1 MARESLSAR
10 LDGEA
15 GPVPAARL
23 DEHLTQCPDCRR
35 WEAAATGLAR
45 QNRLAPAPPVPDLT
59 DRILAAAPAPASRRR
74 WPDIRF
80 GVHRVL
86 LACAGAAQLAVA
98 TAQLGGVD
106 FGMTVAHG
114 GHAVG
119 PAAHLLNES
128 TAWTLASGTGFLVV
142 AWRPRAASAL
152 LPVVSVFV
160 VVLGGFVVTDWFQ
173 DRVTAQRLVS
183 HSPVALGSVVLL
195 TLTVAVWR
203 DAVRA
208 RRPADPDTEV
218 AVSGSRR
225 PGTGSP
231 ARDSAA

>member
-45 QNRLAPAPPVPDLT
+45 QNRLTPVPPLPDLT
-59 DRILAAAPAPASRRR
+59 DRILAAAPASRRR

-80 GVHRVL
+80 RVHRVL

-98 TAQLGGVD
+98 AAQLGGVD

-128 TAWTLASGTGFLVV
+128 TAWTLASGTGFLVA

-195 TLTVAVWR
+195 TLTVAVRR
-203 DAVRA
+203 DAVRGH
-208 RRPADPDTEV
+208 RPADLDTEV
-218 AVSGSRR
+218 AVSGPRR